1 MMWWFQLAAAQLSE
15 KRKQSSGSRAL
26 QSRKE
31 GVGIEVKTWNKT
43 KQNKKSG
50 DLQWHELPRRK
61 FQSRTCP

>member
-31 GVGIEVKTWNKT
+31 GVGIEVKTWNK

-50 DLQWHELPRRK
+50 DLVAQA
-61 FQSRTCP
+61 S